1 MSKWFEQTDCTGSNI
16 VYSRVRLARNWDE
29 YAFPAKLDQKQAQE
43 LLDRLKEGLKDI
55 GELDGITYGCRNLN
69 QIKDLERMA
78 LRERRILNSANS
90 TVTGI

>member
-1 MSKWFEQTDCTGSNI
+1 MSKWFEQTDCTGSNV

-43 LLDRLKEGLKDI
+43 LLERLKEGLKEI
-55 GELDGITYGCRNLN
+55 GGLDGNTYVCRDLN

-78 LRERRILNSANS
+78 LHKHLLRVGER
-90 TVTGI
+90 V